1 MQTSDHDFNL
11 ADRVA
16 SLEKQNRSMRRLLV
30 AAIVGAGALV
40 TMGAVKPDRQ
50 KTVTAE
56 RFVLVDEN
64 GLEMAT
70 LGPEKS
76 AREQVLPMLRFYRW
90 GGEIHLGDR
99 LQLKNSGEEA
109 GLFIQGSRHKGIE
122 LFMNDRS
129 ARIENTHF
137 VIEDI
142 AGVER
147 ELQIAEDG
155 KVTFEKGEE

>member
-1 MQTSDHDFNL
+1 MQTNDRDL

-16 SLEKQNRSMRRLLV
+16 LLERQNRSLRRVVV
-30 AAIVGAGALV
+30 AAVLGVGALL
-40 TMGAVKPDRQ
+40 TMGALKPDRQ

-76 AREQVLPMLRFYRW
+76 AREQTLPMLRFYRW

-99 LQLKNSGEEA
+99 LQLKNNGGEA

-122 LFMNDRS
+122 LFMNDRD

-137 VIEDI
+137 VIEDL
-142 AGVER
+142 AGVKR

-155 KVTFEKGEE
+155 TVRFVMPEK